1 MIRNKYLTF
10 LGVGL
15 LFIASACNDGYET
28 EPVEKFT
35 LDYVFSRVDSAGIQA
50 KRFLNDIYLDHLYD
64 GNNRVGGDYLDAAS
78 DDAISIDSSDPDVY
92 KLFMGRYSAVTRVAD
107 MEWGEF
113 YTGIRKANIVI
124 NNIDVVP
131 FNLKYTN
138 ALGEVKPLNSSMKAE
153 ARFLRAHFYFELVK
167 RYGGI
172 PLIGD
177 NVYVLGDDIEL
188 PRNTFAQCIDYII
201 DELDDIKNDLRSLPM
216 NDAGDYAHV
225 PTKEACMAM
234 KARVLLYAASPLFN
248 ERTIEPGN
256 ELVGYAT
263 YDRNRWNLAA
273 EAAKEIIMYAC
284 RQATSTSNRYMNTPA
299 AKVTTPKGIM
309 NLFTTSM
316 RKYCVADRHSARMRW
331 PDTMFANSRI
341 VSENGRMTSSSSSW
355 IGDSRM

>member
-1 MIRNKYLTF
+1 M
-10 LGVGL
+10 GL

-234 KARVLLYAASPLFN
+234 QSKS
-248 ERTIEPGN
+248 
-256 ELVGYAT
+256 
-263 YDRNRWNLAA
+263 
-273 EAAKEIIMYAC
+273 IIVC
-284 RQATSTSNRYMNTPA
+284 SQP
-299 AKVTTPKGIM
+299 I
-309 NLFTTSM
+309 
-316 RKYCVADRHSARMRW
+316 
-331 PDTMFANSRI
+331 I
-341 VSENGRMTSSSSSW
+341 
-355 IGDSRM
+355 